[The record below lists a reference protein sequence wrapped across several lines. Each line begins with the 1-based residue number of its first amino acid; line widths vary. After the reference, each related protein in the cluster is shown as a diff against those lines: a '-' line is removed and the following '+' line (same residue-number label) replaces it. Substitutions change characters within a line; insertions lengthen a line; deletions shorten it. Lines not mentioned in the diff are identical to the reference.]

1 MQSKPELEVIVPEW
15 NAPENIK
22 AFFTLRS
29 GGMSACA
36 YGDKD
41 GFCGLNLGNHVGDNK
56 YSVRGN
62 RRIVTDMLGAEPKW
76 LSQVHS
82 SRVVRAEDNN
92 AEEQAD
98 AEFTTAAGI
107 PCVVMTA
114 DCVPVLLCDKKGIV
128 IAAAHAGWKGLAD
141 GVLQNTVAAM
151 RKEIGDEAEIIAWIG
166 PHIRK
171 DHFEVRDDVADYY
184 RASAVK
190 AAADDALESIGEGV
204 WHLDLARFAKEALKQ
219 TGVTEVTDCE
229 RDTYSDPEHF
239 YSYRRDKVTG
249 RHGAF
254 ICKR

>member
-29 GGMSACA
+29 GGMSAGA
-36 YGDKD
+36 YGDKE
-41 GFCGLNLGNHVGDNK
+41 GFCGLNLGSHVGDNK

-62 RRIVTDMLGAEPKW
+62 RRIVADMLGAEPKW
-76 LSQVHS
+76 LNQVHS
-82 SRVVRAEDNN
+82 SRVVRAEDNET
-92 AEEQAD
+92 EEQAD
-98 AEFTTAAGI
+98 AEFTTEVGV

-114 DCVPVLLCDKKGIV
+114 DCVPVLLCDKKGTV
-128 IAAAHAGWKGLAD
+128 VAAAHAGWKGLAD

-151 RKEIGDEAEIIAWIG
+151 RKEIGDDAEIIAWIG

-171 DHFEVRDDVADYY
+171 DNFEVRDDVADYY
-184 RASAVK
+184 RASSVK
-190 AAADDALESIGEGV
+190 DAAEEGLESQGEGA
-204 WHLDLARFAKEALKQ
+204 WHLDLARFVKEALKQ
-219 TGVTEVTDCE
+219 AGVTEVTDCG
-229 RDTYSDPEHF
+229 RDTFSDPKHF

>member
-141 GVLQNTVAAM
+141 GVLQNTVGSDRISA
-151 RKEIGDEAEIIAWIG
+151 KIISKCGTTSQTTTEHLLLKPQPTMHWN
-166 PHIRK
+166 RS
-171 DHFEVRDDVADYY
+171 E
-184 RASAVK
+184 RASGTW
-190 AAADDALESIGEGV
+190 I
-204 WHLDLARFAKEALKQ
+204 
-219 TGVTEVTDCE
+219 
-229 RDTYSDPEHF
+229 
-239 YSYRRDKVTG
+239 
-249 RHGAF
+249 
-254 ICKR
+254 

>member
-1 MQSKPELEVIVPEW
+1 MLSKPELEVIVPEW
-15 NAPENIK
+15 DAPENVK

-29 GGMSACA
+29 GGMSAGA

-41 GFCGLNLGNHVGDNK
+41 GFCGLNLGNHVEDNK

-62 RRIVTDMLGAEPKW
+62 RRIVADMLGAEPKW

-82 SRVVRAEDNN
+82 SRVVRAEENN
-92 AEEQAD
+92 TEEKAD
-98 AEFTTAAGI
+98 AEFTTISGV

-114 DCVPVLLCDKKGIV
+114 DCVPVLLCDRKGIV
-128 IAAAHAGWKGLAD
+128 VAAAHAGWKGLAD

-151 RKEIGDEAEIIAWIG
+151 RKEIDKDDEIIAWIG

-171 DHFEVRDDVADYY
+171 EHFEVRGDVADYY
-184 RASAVK
+184 RSSVLRSAVEE
-190 AAADDALESIGEGV
+190 ALEPAANGV
-204 WHLDLARFAKEALKQ
+204 WYLDLARFVREALKQ
-219 TGVTEVTDCE
+219 AGVTEIVDCG
-229 RDTYSDPEHF
+229 RDTFSDPEHF

>member
-1 MQSKPELEVIVPEW
+1 MQRKPDLGEGVPEW
-15 NAPENIK
+15 SAPENIK
-22 AFFTLRS
+22 AFLTLRA

-204 WHLDLARFAKEALKQ
+204 WPLDLARFAPAALKPA
-219 TGVTEVTDCE
+219 GVPEVNAC
-229 RDTYSDPEHF
+229 
-239 YSYRRDKVTG
+239 
-249 RHGAF
+249 
-254 ICKR
+254 

>member
-82 SRVVRAEDNN
+82 SRVVRAE
-92 AEEQAD
+92 EQAD

-166 PHIRK
+166 PHIQRS
-171 DHFEVRDDVADYY
+171 FR
-184 RASAVK
+184 SAGRRRR
-190 AAADDALESIGEGV
+190 LLPSI
-204 WHLDLARFAKEALKQ
+204 
-219 TGVTEVTDCE
+219 C
-229 RDTYSDPEHF
+229 
-239 YSYRRDKVTG
+239 
-249 RHGAF
+249 
-254 ICKR
+254 C

>member
-114 DCVPVLLCDKKGIV
+114 DCVPVLLCEQKRNR

-141 GVLQNTVAAM
+141 GVLQKPTVAA
-151 RKEIGDEAEIIAWIG
+151 DEEKKSVMKPKSSLGSDRISAKIISKCGTTSQTTTEHLLLKPQPTMHWN
-166 PHIRK
+166 RS
-171 DHFEVRDDVADYY
+171 E
-184 RASAVK
+184 RASGTW
-190 AAADDALESIGEGV
+190 I
-204 WHLDLARFAKEALKQ
+204 
-219 TGVTEVTDCE
+219 
-229 RDTYSDPEHF
+229 
-239 YSYRRDKVTG
+239 
-249 RHGAF
+249 
-254 ICKR
+254 

>member
-15 NAPENIK
+15 NAPENIR

-29 GGMSACA
+29 GGMSAGA

-92 AEEQAD
+92 TEEQAD

-114 DCVPVLLCDKKGIV
+114 CRYCFATKKEPLLQP
-128 IAAAHAGWKGLAD
+128 LTPD
-141 GVLQNTVAAM
+141 GKSYPM
-151 RKEIGDEAEIIAWIG
+151 
-166 PHIRK
+166 
-171 DHFEVRDDVADYY
+171 
-184 RASAVK
+184 
-190 AAADDALESIGEGV
+190 ES
-204 WHLDLARFAKEALKQ
+204 
-219 TGVTEVTDCE
+219 
-229 RDTYSDPEHF
+229 
-239 YSYRRDKVTG
+239 
-249 RHGAF
+249 
-254 ICKR
+254 CKPPSQP

>member
-29 GGMSACA
+29 GGMSAGA

-76 LSQVHS
+76 LIQVHS

-98 AEFTTAAGI
+98 AEFATTAGI

-114 DCVPVLLCDKKGIV
+114 DCVPVLLCDKKGTV

-219 TGVTEVTDCE
+219 AGVTEVTDCG

>member
-82 SRVVRAEDNN
+82 SRVVRAEDNLSL
-92 AEEQAD
+92 
-98 AEFTTAAGI
+98 I
-107 PCVVMTA
+107 
-114 DCVPVLLCDKKGIV
+114 
-128 IAAAHAGWKGLAD
+128 
-141 GVLQNTVAAM
+141 
-151 RKEIGDEAEIIAWIG
+151 
-166 PHIRK
+166 HI
-171 DHFEVRDDVADYY
+171 
-184 RASAVK
+184 
-190 AAADDALESIGEGV
+190 
-204 WHLDLARFAKEALKQ
+204 
-219 TGVTEVTDCE
+219 
-229 RDTYSDPEHF
+229 
-239 YSYRRDKVTG
+239 
-249 RHGAF
+249 
-254 ICKR
+254 

>member
-15 NAPENIK
+15 NAPENIR

-29 GGMSACA
+29 GGMSAGA

-92 AEEQAD
+92 TEEQAD

-114 DCVPVLLCDKKGIV
+114 DCVPVLLCDKKGTIV
-128 IAAAHAGWKGLAD
+128 AAAHAGWKGLAD
-141 GVLQNTVAAM
+141 GVLQTTVAAIEK
-151 RKEIGDEAEIIAWIG
+151 RN
-166 PHIRK
+166 
-171 DHFEVRDDVADYY
+171 
-184 RASAVK
+184 
-190 AAADDALESIGEGV
+190 
-204 WHLDLARFAKEALKQ
+204 
-219 TGVTEVTDCE
+219 
-229 RDTYSDPEHF
+229 
-239 YSYRRDKVTG
+239 RR
-249 RHGAF
+249 
-254 ICKR
+254 

>member
-29 GGMSACA
+29 GGMSAGA

-41 GFCGLNLGNHVGDNK
+41 GFCGLNLGNHVGGNK

-114 DCVPVLLCDKKGIV
+114 DCVPVLLCDKKRNRYCSRSRRME
-128 IAAAHAGWKGLAD
+128 GL
-141 GVLQNTVAAM
+141 
-151 RKEIGDEAEIIAWIG
+151 
-166 PHIRK
+166 
-171 DHFEVRDDVADYY
+171 
-184 RASAVK
+184 S
-190 AAADDALESIGEGV
+190 
-204 WHLDLARFAKEALKQ
+204 
-219 TGVTEVTDCE
+219 
-229 RDTYSDPEHF
+229 
-239 YSYRRDKVTG
+239 
-249 RHGAF
+249 
-254 ICKR
+254 

>member
-22 AFFTLRS
+22 AFFMLRS
-29 GGMSACA
+29 GGMSAGA

-219 TGVTEVTDCE
+219 AGESPIANVTHTPIPSIFTAIEE
-229 RDTYSDPEHF
+229 IR
-239 YSYRRDKVTG
+239 
-249 RHGAF
+249 
-254 ICKR
+254 